1 MVNFEQVAKV
11 AKVERRKGNVELKG
25 EVVGDYLQYL
35 QSLLVLSLTAMTFSN
50 KRAKIQFFLRNTT
63 ITREPSNS
71 ELASVFKKMEIY

>member
-50 KRAKIQFFLRNTT
+50 KRAKIQFFW
-63 ITREPSNS
+63 
-71 ELASVFKKMEIY
+71 EIQQ